1 MYDSATETIKE
12 ELIFPNNY
20 FSKNTDETF
29 QEYPNKIDAYLISYV
44 DYLGNG
50 ITIYVDK
57 KLRKNYWSSRIW
69 NIKIT
74 DI

>member
-29 QEYPNKIDAYLISYV
+29 QEYPNKIDAYLISYE
-44 DYLGNG
+44 DYLGNVM
-50 ITIYVDK
+50 TI
-57 KLRKNYWSSRIW
+57 
-69 NIKIT
+69 
-74 DI
+74 